1 MNKILLIAA
10 LAPVVLSSDTL
21 AQAPPVRGEGGG
33 VQSFQGNAFRSFARF
48 TVLNSLLSDGEEGS
62 NPGDRSILVFAQ
74 PFVFSYTVLPG
85 LAVRAM
91 YPLISKQFENLPNP
105 SVPSSNTGF
114 GDLTLA
120 AKYRFFFHV
129 TGQSRTDIAVI
140 SGAKLPTG
148 SISKVDSEGRRLPRP
163 MQIGTGSTDF
173 FGQIAGSYSH
183 AGHGFSLFADFLYR
197 ENTNAEDF
205 EFGDQWGWNLG
216 GQKRILPAQLAGYE
230 TTEVYAELALQYQ
243 HLSPNR
249 ITGRQ
254 NPDSGGNMLFL
265 APGLSF
271 ILKRRY
277 LVEASFQYPLR
288 RDLKGS
294 QLTQGWNLQI
304 GTRLIY

>member
-1 MNKILLIAA
+1 MNKILLSAA
-10 LAPVVLSSDTL
+10 VVVVLFCEPR

-33 VQSFQGNAFRSFARF
+33 VQSFQGNAFRSYARF
-48 TVLNSLLSDGEEGS
+48 TLLNSLVSDGEEGS
-62 NPGDRSILVFAQ
+62 NPDDQSILVFAQ

-85 LAVRAM
+85 LAVRVM

-105 SVPSSNTGF
+105 SVPNSNTGF

-120 AKYRFFFHV
+120 AKYRLFFHV
-129 TGQSRTDIAVI
+129 TGQGRTDIAVI

-183 AGHGFSLFADFLYR
+183 RGYGFSLFGDLLYR
-197 ENTNAEDF
+197 ENREAEGF
-205 EFGDQWGWNLG
+205 EFGDEWGRSLG
-216 GQKRILPAQLAGYE
+216 GQKRLLPLPLAGYGA
-230 TTEVYAELALQYQ
+230 TELYAELALQSR

-249 ITGRQ
+249 IGGEQ
-254 NPDSGGNMLFL
+254 NLDSGGNQLFL

-277 LVEASFQYPLR
+277 LVEASFQYPIH
-288 RDLKGS
+288 RDLRGS
-294 QLTQGWNLQI
+294 QLTQGWNFQI